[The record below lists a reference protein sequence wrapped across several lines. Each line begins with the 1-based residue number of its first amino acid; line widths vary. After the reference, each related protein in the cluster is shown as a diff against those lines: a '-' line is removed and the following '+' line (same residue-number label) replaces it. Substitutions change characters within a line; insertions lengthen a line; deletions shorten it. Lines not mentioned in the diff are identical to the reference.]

1 MKHSLSWALTLIASL
16 AACAGERRVHPP
28 PEGEWLEWEPKP
40 EGQTKKKPTTPDLPS
55 SEPVSKK
62 PAAKHAKPD
71 DAEDLD
77 ASPATSKPAAAAT
90 RCNGKNLTREALC
103 VALSELDAK
112 ECPAKL
118 PKTAAAKDAGAF
130 ELPPNGARRDP
141 SREASSKQCC
151 YAWCAKVPAAR
162 PPTACKSPEPLF
174 CFEAPAAG
182 VSSAAPPPYADC
194 PGGLE
199 KTAAKGRRKA
209 VPRATFSAKRTKEER
224 AGEPAACCY
233 DACK

>member
-1 MKHSLSWALTLIASL
+1 LKHPLSWALTLIASL

-40 EGQTKKKPTTPDLPS
+40 EGQPKKKLPPAEPSKPEPAS
-55 SEPVSKK
+55 SKSK
-62 PAAKHAKPD
+62 PKPD
-71 DAEDLD
+71 TEDLD
-77 ASPATSKPAAAAT
+77 APKASAKPAASGLKCAA
-90 RCNGKNLTREALC
+90 KNLTREALC
-103 VALSELDAK
+103 IAMSDLEVK

-118 PKTAAAKDAGAF
+118 PKTGRAKEAGAF

-141 SREASSKQCC
+141 SLEESSKQCC
-151 YAWCAKVPAAR
+151 YAWCGKIPAAR

-182 VSSAAPPPYADC
+182 VSNAGPPPYADC

-199 KTAAKGRRKA
+199 KTAPKGRRKA
-209 VPRATFSAKRTKEER
+209 VPNATFSAKRTKEER
-224 AGEPAACCY
+224 AGEPRACCY